1 MTMTVICEEC
11 GKVYHIP
18 RSRLDKV
25 EGHTAKTKCK
35 NCGHLIEIKKPETA
49 EEHTGDNLYNDIATS
64 SAEDTVQA
72 ASEPDKKTS
81 TPYKNKGFGISGLG
95 IRGNMIIL
103 FMLIPLVLIAMLGF
117 FSQMQLNTLS
127 RLISGAGKKLVT
139 DLSEDQIAVMA
150 RLTAKHCKLYLKQN
164 PGLTKE
170 RFNTDSSFREIALQK
185 VGQTGHTR
193 IMEVPDI
200 KTGAYISWVDPLQ
213 QRIGKDIT
221 PGINRLTEKQ
231 AAAIWKIYHTAVGK
245 NEAKGYYPWADK
257 KGRLRDKFMYLQ
269 RIQDT
274 PYFLVALTF
283 IDEFTQP
290 MLQIETQA
298 QIITAKTRNVGLGI
312 LGATIL
318 VIGLLVAFYGRRLS
332 SSINHLAEV
341 ADRISIGELDAEVGI
356 TSTDEIGR
364 LSEAISRMQDSLNLS
379 IQRLRRR
386 R

>member
-1 MTMTVICEEC
+1 
-11 GKVYHIP
+11 
-18 RSRLDKV
+18 
-25 EGHTAKTKCK
+25 
-35 NCGHLIEIKKPETA
+35 
-49 EEHTGDNLYNDIATS
+49 
-64 SAEDTVQA
+64 
-72 ASEPDKKTS
+72 
-81 TPYKNKGFGISGLG
+81 
-95 IRGNMIIL
+95 
-103 FMLIPLVLIAMLGF
+103 
-117 FSQMQLNTLS
+117 
-127 RLISGAGKKLVT
+127 
-139 DLSEDQIAVMA
+139 
-150 RLTAKHCKLYLKQN
+150 
-164 PGLTKE
+164 
-170 RFNTDSSFREIALQK
+170 
-185 VGQTGHTR
+185 
-193 IMEVPDI
+193 
-200 KTGAYISWVDPLQ
+200 
-213 QRIGKDIT
+213 
-221 PGINRLTEKQ
+221 
-231 AAAIWKIYHTAVGK
+231 
-245 NEAKGYYPWADK
+245 
-257 KGRLRDKFMYLQ
+257 MYLQ
-269 RIQDT
+269 RIQGT